1 MQVYVDQISGAQL
14 SEQKSDTS
22 VAITFKVLELKAAP
36 TPQPNVVQLIPGNWD
51 DFSYKTSFDAVYF
64 DGAGRRVNLGT
75 VKIGYASQ
83 GKGWTREKLER
94 TFTQLSP
101 GWFSLGED
109 VDYYKTIYDELTID
123 HRRALLGA
131 LRDVVADDAILQA
144 VQEEDVFVNSML
156 RGVSLAAIHDQFRR
170 VLAGYAVLTPFKF
183 SYVEAG
189 SEKTAAFDLQFKVNA
204 QSTPSTNVH
213 VLTGRNGVGK
223 TTLLNGMVEALRF
236 AENTAQA
243 AASGFRMSSFFEDK
257 ITPMPSDYFGRLVS
271 VSFSAFDPFVPPADR
286 GQSKRAPAYM
296 YVGMKNTRRED
307 SSPLPPKT
315 HTELA
320 KDFVDS
326 FKVCLRPTKRVLWL
340 AAVER
345 LSSDPNFKRMEL
357 PGLLELDDASAL
369 AKATEIAEAMSSG
382 HAIVLLTLTKLVET
396 VEEKTLVLLDEP
408 ESHLHPPL
416 LSAFTR
422 ALADLLHRRNGV
434 AIVATHSPVV
444 LQEVPKSCVW
454 KIDRI
459 GAQGQAERPERETFG
474 ENVGI
479 LTREVFNLEVSES
492 GFHELM
498 KQAAESG
505 ATYEDIVKQYRG
517 QLGAE
522 ARAILLGLIAQR
534 DSEHRKP

>member
-1 MQVYVDQISGAQL
+1 MP
-14 SEQKSDTS
+14 
-22 VAITFKVLELKAAP
+22 ITFKVLELKTSP
-36 TPQPNVVQLIPGNWD
+36 TAEPDVVCLVPGDWD
-51 DFSYKTSFDAVYF
+51 DYSYKTSFTAVYF
-64 DGAGRRVNLGT
+64 DSAGRRVSLGT
-75 VKIGYASQ
+75 IKIGYASQ
-83 GKGWTREKLER
+83 GKGWTRDKLEKS
-94 TFTQLSP
+94 FTQLP
-101 GWFSLGED
+101 PNWFSLGQD
-109 VDYYKTIYDELTID
+109 VEYYKTIHDELTGED
-123 HRRALLGA
+123 REALLVA

-144 VQEEDVFVNSML
+144 VQDEAVFESSML
-156 RGVSLAAIHDQFRR
+156 RGVSLAAIHEQYRR
-170 VLAGYAVLTPFKF
+170 VLAGHAALTPFEF
-183 SYVEAG
+183 SYGHAG
-189 SEKTAAFDLQFKVNA
+189 NDKTATFDLQFNVVA
-204 QSTPSTNVH
+204 RSTPSTNVH

-236 AENTAQA
+236 TENTPQ
-243 AASGFRMSSFFEDK
+243 AASGFRLPNSFLADK

-271 VSFSAFDPFVPPADR
+271 VSFSAFEPFVPPADR

-307 SSPLPPKT
+307 SSPRPPKT

-320 KDFVDS
+320 KDFLDS
-326 FKVCLRPTKRVLWL
+326 FEVCLRPMKRALWL

-357 PGLLELDDASAL
+357 PALLELDDASAL
-369 AKATEIAEAMSSG
+369 EKAAEIAEAMSSG

-422 ALADLLHRRNGV
+422 ALADLLHKRNGV
-434 AIVATHSPVV
+434 AIIATHSPVV

-454 KIDRI
+454 KLDRI

-505 ATYEDIVKQYRG
+505 STYEDIVMQYRG

-534 DSEHRKP
+534 SSENAKA

>member
-1 MQVYVDQISGAQL
+1 M
-14 SEQKSDTS
+14 
-22 VAITFKVLELKAAP
+22 
-36 TPQPNVVQLIPGNWD
+36 
-51 DFSYKTSFDAVYF
+51 
-64 DGAGRRVNLGT
+64 
-75 VKIGYASQ
+75 
-83 GKGWTREKLER
+83 
-94 TFTQLSP
+94 
-101 GWFSLGED
+101 GED
-109 VDYYKTIYDELTID
+109 VDYYKIIHDEFD
-123 HRRALLGA
+123 VEDRKALLRA
-131 LRDVVADDAILQA
+131 LRDVVADDEILQA
-144 VQEEDVFVNSML
+144 VQDEDVFATSLL

-170 VLAGYAVLTPFKF
+170 VLAGHAILTPFQF
-183 SYVEAG
+183 SYIQAG
-189 SEKTAAFDLQFKVNA
+189 SEKTAAFELKFNVIAKA
-204 QSTPSTNVH
+204 TPSTNVH
-213 VLTGRNGVGK
+213 VITGRNGVGK

-236 AENTAQA
+236 TETTPQ
-243 AASGFRMSSFFEDK
+243 AASGFCVMKSPFEDQ
-257 ITPMPSDYFGRLVS
+257 IIPMPNDYFGRLVS

-286 GQSKRAPAYM
+286 AQSKRAPAYM
-296 YVGMKNTRRED
+296 YVGMKNMRREE
-307 SSPLPPKT
+307 SSPRPPKS
-315 HTELA
+315 HKELA

-326 FKVCLRPTKRVLWL
+326 FKECLRPTKRVLWL
-340 AAVER
+340 AAVEC
-345 LSSDPNFKRMEL
+345 LSSDPNFKRMKL
-357 PGLLELDDASAL
+357 PSLLALDDVSAL
-369 AKATEIAEAMSSG
+369 VKAAEIAEAMSSG
-382 HAIVLLTLTKLVET
+382 HAIVLLTMTKLVET

-459 GAQGQAERPERETFG
+459 GGQGQAERPERETFG

-498 KQAAESG
+498 KDAAESG

-534 DSEHRKP
+534 DSENNKP

>member
-1 MQVYVDQISGAQL
+1 MP
-14 SEQKSDTS
+14 
-22 VAITFKVLELKAAP
+22 ITFNVLELKASP
-36 TPQPNVVQLIPGNWD
+36 TAEPGVVQLVPGNWD
-51 DFSYKTSFDAVYF
+51 DFSYKTSFVAVYF
-64 DGAGRRVNLGT
+64 DSAGRRVSLGT
-75 VKIGYASQ
+75 LKIGYASQ
-83 GKGWTREKLER
+83 GNGWTRDKLEK
-94 TFTQLSP
+94 TFTQLPP

-109 VDYYKTIYDELTID
+109 VDYYKTIHDKLTVED
-123 HRRALLGA
+123 RKALLGA

-144 VQEEDVFVNSML
+144 VQEEDVFEKSML

-183 SYVEAG
+183 SYVQVG
-189 SEKTAAFDLQFKVNA
+189 GDKTAAFDLRFNVAAK
-204 QSTPSTNVH
+204 STPSTNVH

-236 AENTAQA
+236 TENTPQ
-243 AASGFRMSSFFEDK
+243 AASGFRLTNSLFEEQ

-286 GQSKRAPAYM
+286 GQSKTAPAYM

-307 SSPLPPKT
+307 SSPSPPKT

-326 FKVCLRPTKRVLWL
+326 FEVCLRPTKRVLWL
-340 AAVER
+340 AAVKR

-357 PGLLELDDASAL
+357 PSLLELDDASAL
-369 AKATEIAEAMSSG
+369 AKAAEIAEAMSSG

-434 AIVATHSPVV
+434 AIIATHSPVV

-479 LTREVFNLEVSES
+479 LTREVFNLEVAES

-522 ARAILLGLIAQR
+522 ARAILLALIAHR
-534 DSEHRKP
+534 GSENDKP